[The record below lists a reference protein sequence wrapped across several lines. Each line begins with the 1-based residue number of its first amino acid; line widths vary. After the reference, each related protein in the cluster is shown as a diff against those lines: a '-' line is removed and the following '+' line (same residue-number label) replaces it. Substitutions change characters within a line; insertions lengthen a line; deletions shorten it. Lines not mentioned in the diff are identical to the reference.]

1 MKKHISDFSLNAFP
15 FFINL
20 LPTVIA
26 IPIYIKTLGAQGL
39 GIYYLYLAVVGIGGT
54 FDFGIPQTIIKYIS
68 ENRGRSIKF
77 IRLTIYSTKLVITLS
92 NLFLVI
98 VAVIISIVVSFTDF
112 FVGISTLS
120 IALFTIGL
128 ILQMWF
134 NFFLSIL
141 KGYEKYKK
149 IALIETQNKL
159 LFTALGIFMAIYLK
173 DVNYVISSHIFSLIL
188 LNFFLMRKAIYF
200 RDEHSFWLKLS
211 FFKNKLWNYSKWIL
225 LQNTIGFLNNN
236 IDKFVVASS
245 ISLSSLS
252 VYNTAKNIA
261 NLLPAFFGKGL
272 SYILPYSSKNRDRT
286 TIKQFYI
293 KYSYIFNSVLA
304 AIYILG
310 VVVSAP
316 VLSFYLKGDIELAK
330 KVIDVFRFLLIASVF
345 ASTSLLSFNL
355 FNGIGEVKINTVVPF
370 FSNVISILLICVFGY
385 YYGFW
390 GVVFARMNNVIMSV
404 IVRTYTYNKVFNEN
418 DYLIG
423 LKMSLPLLL
432 TIALIELIY
441 I

>member
-112 FVGISTLS
+112 FVGISILS

-128 ILQMWF
+128 ILQIWF

-159 LFTALGIFMAIYLK
+159 LFTVLGIFMAIYLK
-173 DVNYVISSHIFSLIL
+173 DVNYVISSHIFSLML

-200 RDEHSFWLKLS
+200 RDEYSFWLKLS

-310 VVVSAP
+310 VVISAP
-316 VLSFYLKGDIELAK
+316 VLSFYLKGDVELAK

-404 IVRTYTYNKVFNEN
+404 IVRTYTYNKVFKEN
-418 DYLIG
+418 DFLIG

>member
-112 FVGISTLS
+112 FVGISILS

-128 ILQMWF
+128 ILQIWF

-159 LFTALGIFMAIYLK
+159 LFTVLGIFMAIYLK
-173 DVNYVISSHIFSLIL
+173 DVNYVISSHIFSLML

-200 RDEHSFWLKLS
+200 RDEYSFWLKLS

-304 AIYILG
+304 VIYILG
-310 VVVSAP
+310 VVISAP

-404 IVRTYTYNKVFNEN
+404 IVRTYTYNKVFKEN
-418 DYLIG
+418 DFLIG